1 MGTLGIHCS
10 RLWRSIFCNYLMIP
24 LFAIFSIS
32 LRKTQA
38 QGQFNSPFLALAS
51 YPGETYTIGDQF
63 GSNLDNVLINL
74 VYDTPSTG
82 MNVSSYGDFPNSV
95 YGFLQCRGDAS
106 QKECHDCCQTV
117 MPNVSLWCTNSI
129 ECILWLPMCELHYRN
144 GSFISDFLVDMVTS
158 DSQMDVQ
165 GMALRDLVSNLSGI
179 ASTSAKR
186 FAEGAS
192 VDSSGHPIYA
202 LLQCNRDI
210 STADCSNCFAN
221 ATRLLEYNSTGIYL
235 ASCYVLLSTTPS
247 AIPPNTSPNS
257 SVPTNRSE
265 KPPCMNLRLG
275 RDVLLLI
282 ALLLLSM

>member
-1 MGTLGIHCS
+1 MGTLGMHCS

-24 LFAIFSIS
+24 LFAIFFIS

-38 QGQFNSPFLALAS
+38 QGQFSSQLPGLAS
-51 YPGETYTIGDQF
+51 SSTEKYTIGDQF

-82 MNVSSYGDFPNSV
+82 MNVFSYGDFPNSV
-95 YGFLQCRGDAS
+95 YGLLQCRGDAS

-117 MPNVSLWCTNSI
+117 MPNVSAICANGI
-129 ECILWLPMCELHYRN
+129 ECRLWLPICELHYRN
-144 GSFISDFLVDMVTS
+144 GSFISDYWIDTESLDP
-158 DSQMDVQ
+158 QMDVQ
-165 GMALRDLVSNLSGI
+165 GMAFRDLVSNLSVI
-179 ASTSAKR
+179 ASTSTER

-202 LLQCNRDI
+202 LLQCYRDI

-221 ATRLLEYNSTGIYL
+221 ATTALEKNYSAIYL

-247 AIPPNTSPNS
+247 AIPPNSSPNR

-265 KPPCMNLRLG
+265 KLPCMNLRLG